1 MNELTIINNFII
13 DSFDVNNLVNT
24 ISIVPTIAMDINQ
37 ENIYPLVNID
47 LKNSDVNEQEVIGE
61 FEITVVQ
68 QRDTRPIK
76 LDNKLLSNT
85 NYLDNVN
92 ETHSILQKFI
102 NKLLLQN
109 NDENIEIVEQSTIR
123 ILKEWSRN
131 NLDGVQVTMNLS
143 IPNKG
148 SSC

>member
-13 DSFDVNNLVNT
+13 DSFDANNLVNT

-109 NDENIEIVEQSTIR
+109 NDENIEIVGQSTIR